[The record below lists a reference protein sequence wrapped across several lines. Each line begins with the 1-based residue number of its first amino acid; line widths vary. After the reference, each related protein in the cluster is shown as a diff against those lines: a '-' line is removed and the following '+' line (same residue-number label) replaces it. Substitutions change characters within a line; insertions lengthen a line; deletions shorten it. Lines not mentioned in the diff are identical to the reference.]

1 MAKTIII
8 TVRLSSDI
16 DNSVIEKIS
25 AANSVSGYIKSLI
38 AKDIGTEY
46 SGGITFSSG
55 SKKLSS
61 NDALHISLNPDTDSK
76 IIDKLKSVTNKS
88 DYIRTLVSDDINS
101 VKSKSFDQLAEEINL
116 SEYTSMA
123 QFAASQFSELADIL
137 RSNGFLAKASECTK
151 LVDMLNSWAMNVK

>member
-1 MAKTIII
+1 MAKTIIM

-55 SKKLSS
+55 RKKLSS
-61 NDALHISLNPDTDSK
+61 NDALHISLNPDTEGK
-76 IIDKLKSVTNKS
+76 IIEKLNSVPNKS
-88 DYIRTLVSDDINS
+88 DYIRMLVSDDIRS
-101 VKSKSFDQLAEEINL
+101 VKNKPFDQLAEEINL

-123 QFAASQFSELADIL
+123 QFAAAQFSELAAIL
-137 RSNGFLAKASECTK
+137 LSNGYIAKASACDK
-151 LVDMLNSWAMNVK
+151 LADSLTAWATNP

>member
-101 VKSKSFDQLAEEINL
+101 VKSKSFDQLSQEINL

-137 RSNGFLAKASECTK
+137 RSNGYLSKAVECDKLAES
-151 LVDMLNSWAMNVK
+151 LISWATHT